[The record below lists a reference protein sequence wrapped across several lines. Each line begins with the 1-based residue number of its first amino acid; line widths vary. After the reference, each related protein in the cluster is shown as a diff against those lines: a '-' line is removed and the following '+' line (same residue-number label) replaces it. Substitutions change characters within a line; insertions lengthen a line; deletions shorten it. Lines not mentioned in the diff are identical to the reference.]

1 MYQTFKGRVVTHWRH
16 RWRVSPYLRWRTNH
30 ILPKG
35 CFSHL
40 NWWWRILRR
49 QLQPRASDRCSV
61 GGSRRFY
68 CLGCTQKWGPILFC
82 VKKKSGS
89 NLFGAVQ
96 SFYFGVQKKS
106 GSNFLGRYHLFYFGR
121 VQKMGSIFYF
131 GDHIFFGGPIFI
143 LGSKKLGVQFYLFL
157 GSKKN
162 WVHFI

>member
-16 RWRVSPYLRWRTNH
+16 RWRVSPYLRWQTNH

-68 CLGCTQKWGPILFC
+68 CLGCTKQM
-82 VKKKSGS
+82 
-89 NLFGAVQ
+89 
-96 SFYFGVQKKS
+96 
-106 GSNFLGRYHLFYFGR
+106 GSNFILCKKEFWVKFFWGGPIFLFWGSKKIGVQFFRAVQFFYFGR
-121 VQKMGSIFYF
+121 VQKMGSIFLF
-131 GDHIFFGGPIFI
+131 WGSTFFSGGPIFI
-143 LGSKKLGVQFYLFL
+143 VGVQKKW
-157 GSKKN
+157 GSQ
-162 WVHFI
+162 F